1 MTFDAVCRHR
11 IIPSGGPE
19 RQAKD
24 LDSSPQVDYRDYP
37 ITADSR
43 RITGSGRPFTFA
55 LHRSLSLPVC
65 SVHSSG
71 AHTQTDRQTD
81 MALRLQV
88 SVARLTL
95 CQWFYLNFSP
105 VLDSLLQRFIV
116 DFIVANFDCCVGSIQ
131 LLHLNLQQSITF
143 NVVRFLGN
151 LLGNHTGWIGKRCN
165 VKIGNYI

>member
-1 MTFDAVCRHR
+1 MIFDVVCRHR
-11 IIPSGGPE
+11 IIASGGPE

-71 AHTQTDRQTD
+71 AHTHTD

-88 SVARLTL
+88 SVTL
-95 CQWFYLNFSP
+95 SATLSDNQPCA
-105 VLDSLLQRFIV
+105 RFIV
-116 DFIVANFDCCVGSIQ
+116 VFFIIDDFDCCVGYCTIVANQ
-131 LLHLNLQQSITF
+131 LLELKQN
-143 NVVRFLGN
+143 
-151 LLGNHTGWIGKRCN
+151 K
-165 VKIGNYI
+165 

>member
-1 MTFDAVCRHR
+1 MIFDAVCRHR
-11 IIPSGGPE
+11 IIASGGPE

-71 AHTQTDRQTD
+71 AHTQTD

-88 SVARLTL
+88 SVTL
-95 CQWFYLNFSP
+95 SATLSEVQSCAGFI
-105 VLDSLLQRFIV
+105 VERFIV
-116 DFIVANFDCCVGSIQ
+116 VDFDYCVGYCSIVANQV
-131 LLHLNLQQSITF
+131 LELKLQQTIIF
-143 NVVRFLGN
+143 NV
-151 LLGNHTGWIGKRCN
+151 I
-165 VKIGNYI
+165 